1 MSFAVRWAALS
12 VVALAAFAPA
22 AWSQDTATK
31 TEHDA
36 VRPVPREGGWMN
48 RHESMNARV
57 AQGNVDMVF
66 IGDSITQ
73 GWEGAGK
80 EVWKEFYG
88 ERNAVNLGIGG
99 DRTQHVLWRLENG
112 NLKGITPKLAV
123 VMIGTNNANS
133 NQPEEIA
140 DGIERIVELLKSK
153 TPETEILLLAVFP
166 RGATAN
172 DRLRQVNQKTNAII
186 AKLADGEQVHFLD
199 IGQQFLAEDG
209 TLSQEIMPDRLHLSE
224 KGYRIWAESIE
235 PKVKELL
242 GQ

>member
-1 MSFAVRWAALS
+1 MSFAVRWVALS
-12 VVALAAFAPA
+12 VVALATWAPA
-22 AWSQDTATK
+22 AWSQEAATK

-48 RHESMNARV
+48 RHEAMNARV
-57 AQGNVDMVF
+57 AQGNVDLVF

-73 GWEGAGK
+73 GWERAGK

-112 NLKGITPKLAV
+112 NLKGIQPKLAV

-133 NQPEEIA
+133 NKPEEIA

-166 RGATAN
+166 RGATAD
-172 DRLRQVNQKTNAII
+172 DRLRQVNQKTNEII

-199 IGQQFLAEDG
+199 IGKQFLGEDG
-209 TLSQEIMPDRLHLSE
+209 SLSQEIMPDRLHLSE

-242 GQ
+242 GR

>member
-1 MSFAVRWAALS
+1 MRFAVRWAALS
-12 VVALAAFAPA
+12 VVALATFATT
-22 AWSQDTATK
+22 AWSQETK

-36 VRPVPREGGWMN
+36 VRPAPREGGWMN

-57 AQGNVDMVF
+57 AQGNVGIVF

-112 NLKGITPKLAV
+112 NLKGIEPKLAV

-133 NQPEEIA
+133 NQPEQIA

-166 RGATAN
+166 RGATAD
-172 DRLRQVNQKTNAII
+172 DRLRQVNLKTNEII
-186 AKLADGEQVHFLD
+186 AKLADDQQVHFLD
-199 IGQQFLAEDG
+199 IGPQFLAEDG

-224 KGYRIWAESIE
+224 QGYRIWAESIE

>member
-1 MSFAVRWAALS
+1 MSFTVRWAALS
-12 VVALAAFAPA
+12 VVALVAFAPA
-22 AWSQDTATK
+22 VWSQDTATK

-57 AQGNVDMVF
+57 AQGNVDVVF

-112 NLKGITPKLAV
+112 NLKGIEPKLAV

-133 NQPEEIA
+133 NKPEEIA
-140 DGIERIVELLKSK
+140 DGVERIVELLKAK
-153 TPETEILLLAVFP
+153 TPKTKILLLAIFP
-166 RGATAN
+166 RGATAD
-172 DRLRQVNQKTNAII
+172 DRLRQVNQKTNEII
-186 AKLADGEQVHFLD
+186 SKLGNDDQVHFLD
-199 IGQQFLAEDG
+199 IGPQFLAADG

>member
-1 MSFAVRWAALS
+1 MSFTVRWAALS
-12 VVALAAFAPA
+12 VVALVAFAPA
-22 AWSQDTATK
+22 VWSQDTATK

-57 AQGNVDMVF
+57 AQGNVDVVF

-112 NLKGITPKLAV
+112 NLKGIEPKLAV

-133 NQPEEIA
+133 NKPEEIA
-140 DGIERIVELLKSK
+140 DGVERIVELLKAK
-153 TPETEILLLAVFP
+153 TPKTKILLLAIFP
-166 RGATAN
+166 RGATAD
-172 DRLRQVNQKTNAII
+172 DRLRQVNQKTNEII
-186 AKLADGEQVHFLD
+186 SKLGNDDQVQFLD
-199 IGQQFLAEDG
+199 IGPQFLAADG